1 MSFGF
6 NYNITPDLART
17 PGLAFDA
24 IRSQNPDAG
33 ILLSHTNRVA
43 ATSDAIN
50 NNIEN
55 EDTSNFWNRVIDQAG
70 KGALG
75 SLEFLGKPLEEVK
88 KDYKY
93 IHSVYTNHGALQG
106 FAATMGVAGGATL
119 GALVAGPL
127 GLAAGAAVAGSLE
140 RNIFGRQERWA
151 SSFKDSENPEYK
163 ISPGRDFSNLSSQI
177 ADILGA
183 DGIAQELKKTDVG
196 KGKLV
201 SGAGDLTFSI
211 LMDPINMLGRFSYL
225 LKTGKYLKNVPG
237 VNGVVETQL
246 KYPLMRTIP
255 GVQNFLEARSLRV
268 LNINQLDDVKAGGA
282 LNAASRLYNRAL
294 EDIATSSAGEIA
306 AKFPE
311 LGTVA
316 AGRLGSLKT
325 ADAVHD
331 FFKTSLYFGELRG
344 TLAGAGMLPSRSL
357 LRTTFSDSKVVNFLR
372 NDGSLPGRIY
382 KTFSGYMPY
391 SVDAETGKLSLK
403 SFQWD
408 SPDAASVV
416 YRVARFA
423 HGDAAAKEFAGQY
436 AESVASNQIGT
447 AKAIYAQTVFDTL
460 KAAGLPDDS
469 VLVQNAWKDIQ
480 KLSQSGV
487 SKEIYGVGAKNGTDV
502 SIVNTA
508 DGPRALG
515 LDSWQASDEWSL
527 PNYLA
532 ITKELRNL
540 GKFSKV
546 YGKLDDF
553 AYKAYTG
560 GIFKPLALLT
570 LGFGLRITASEL
582 IPTFSRFG
590 TINTFKA
597 SIAKSAAKLD
607 YKMSKGEEGHVMAA
621 AFSALG
627 ALTGGVPL
635 DLSGSAW
642 PAFRE
647 AARRGLKR
655 AAELT
660 APEQFDLATK
670 LIIANEGHILRD
682 AISTGHGSDA
692 SVSYQLQDTAHAYM
706 QTQKLKYRDLPTYT
720 TYDAANKDYY
730 GRLHHQLIRSAN
742 EPYKIDM
749 SNDLLELIPEG
760 KSPFKMVKGKLEI
773 DSKIEKELIKR
784 ETQRIKDAIV
794 GKNEVRKREV
804 QGLARYTQQNP
815 AEFATNRVDS
825 FLGLISGKDGTYRKD
840 FVNAIANKKKFDLKT
855 LQSIDTREL
864 PMEVAGAE
872 VAPYI
877 GSNAFQKIVDMGFR
891 GFVDPVINNLVREQM
906 YLMHVAD
913 EYVGLKSLIDN
924 GLTEEQAIRIAQSRA
939 VYAMLPQIHN
949 TALRNQ
955 FAQLARNFL
964 PFYFAQEQAMKRSYR
979 LAKETGFGGPIFSR
993 GLRAY
998 QAAEHI
1004 LNDPAFV
1011 QQDDQGNRYVYLPM
1025 VGYFGEAMQNTLS
1038 GFGVP
1043 MVSGLPISAQGNLVS
1058 LKTVL
1063 PEFQMPGVT
1072 PFVSIAGN
1080 IFASAFPPLRDPV
1093 KKIIGDISYG
1103 QAITDALIPS
1113 AALRTVWNTLP
1124 QNEQNNAMQNA
1135 ILGAMQSAYFHGQVP
1150 GPDSSPMERQNFVDR
1165 IKNNARSILMVK
1177 AITNMLSPLAPRI
1190 AQEDIGLRDEWYKT
1204 LKSNKNYA
1212 DAILEFTGKHGNSS
1226 ISYTVSRNESAVPGA
1241 YLPYTQKA
1249 LDYIDNNNEL
1259 LNSPYGSAALF
1270 LIPQE
1275 DGPGDKQTI
1284 YYEYL
1289 RQKLRLRKQPIDV
1302 LNQFYIAMGDHLV
1315 SEPRTLHNQK
1325 VDELKA
1331 IGDAEGLKV
1340 ENSNWQDFMTG
1351 MKVMHPLWYAD
1362 NASPESGIRA
1372 QQIYGKLVEMR
1383 TLNIAPQSEQTNLVF
1398 KLMDDYETHQ
1408 SIVAENTSL
1417 GIADLTALEKQNW
1430 ETYLTNLRESE
1441 PRLRSVINSVFLK
1454 LGR

>member
-1 MSFGF
+1 MSSGF

-24 IRSQNPDAG
+24 IRSQNPDAS
-33 ILLSHTNRVA
+33 IILSHTNRIA
-43 ATSDAIN
+43 STSDAVN

-55 EDTSNFWNRVIDQAG
+55 EDTSNFWNKVIDRAG
-70 KGALG
+70 KDALG
-75 SLEFLGKPLEEVK
+75 SLEFLAKPIEEVK

-93 IHSVYTNHGALQG
+93 IHSIYTNHGILQG
-106 FAATMGVAGGATL
+106 FAASMGVVGGGVL
-119 GALVAGPL
+119 GGLVAGPL
-127 GLAAGAAVAGSLE
+127 GVAAGAGAVGALE
-140 RNIFGRQERWA
+140 RNIFGRQKRWA
-151 SSFKDSENPEYK
+151 DSFKDSENPEYK
-163 ISPGRDFSNLSSQI
+163 ISPGRDFSNLSAQI
-177 ADILGA
+177 SDALGA
-183 DGIAQELKKTDVG
+183 DGVAAELKKTDVG
-196 KGKLV
+196 KGKFV
-201 SGAGDLTFSI
+201 SGAADFTFTV
-211 LMDPINMLGRFSYL
+211 LMDPINLLGRFAYL
-225 LKTGKYLKNVPG
+225 VRSGKYLKTVPG
-237 VNGVVETQL
+237 IDNVIETQV

-255 GVQNFLEARSLRV
+255 GVKNWLEARSLRV
-268 LNINQLDDVKAGGA
+268 FSANQLDDVKAGGA
-282 LNAASRLYNRAL
+282 LNSASRLYNRAL
-294 EDIATSSAGEIA
+294 EDIASSTAGEIA
-306 AKFPE
+306 IKYPE
-311 LGTVA
+311 LGTAA
-316 AGRLGSLKT
+316 AGRLGALKSV
-325 ADAVHD
+325 DDVHN
-331 FFKTSLYFGELRG
+331 FLKTSLYFGELQG

-357 LRTTFSDSKVVNFLR
+357 LRATFSDSKVVNFLR

-391 SVDAETGKLSLK
+391 SVDKETGKLSLK

-423 HGDAAAKEFAGQY
+423 HGDGAAKEFAGQY
-436 AESVASNQIGT
+436 AEAVASGKIGV
-447 AKAIYAQTVFDTL
+447 AKGIYAQTIFDTL

-480 KLSQSGV
+480 KLSQPGV

-508 DGPRALG
+508 SGPRALG
-515 LDSWQASDEWSL
+515 LDSWQAADEWSL

-532 ITKELRNL
+532 ITRELRNL
-540 GKFSKV
+540 GKFSKI

-582 IPTFSRFG
+582 IPTFARFG
-590 TINTFKA
+590 TINTFRA
-597 SIAKSAAKLD
+597 SIAKSAAKLN
-607 YKMSKGEEGHVMAA
+607 YKLDKGEESHIMAA
-621 AFSALG
+621 VFSSLG

-635 DLSGSAW
+635 DVTGTVW

-647 AARRGLKR
+647 AARRGLNK
-655 AAELT
+655 AAQLT

-682 AISTGHGSDA
+682 AVSTGHGSDA
-692 SVSYQLQDTAHAYM
+692 SVSYQLQDAAHAYM
-706 QTQKLKYRDLPTYT
+706 QTQRLKYRDLPTYA

-730 GRLHHQLIRSAN
+730 GRLHHQLIRASN

-760 KSPFKMVKGKLEI
+760 KSPFKIVKGQLEI

-784 ETQRIKDAIV
+784 ETQRIKDALV
-794 GKNEVRKREV
+794 GKNELRKREV
-804 QGLARYTQQNP
+804 KTLTRYTEQNP
-815 AEFATNRVDS
+815 AEFATDRVDS
-825 FLGLISGKDGTYRKD
+825 FLGLIAGKDGTYRKD
-840 FVNAIANKKKFDLKT
+840 FVDAIANKKKFDYKT
-855 LQSIDTREL
+855 LQLIDTRSL
-864 PMEVAGAE
+864 PIEVAGAE
-872 VAPYI
+872 VSPYI

-913 EYVGLKSLIDN
+913 EYVSVKNLIGK
-924 GLTEEQAIRIAQSRA
+924 GLTEDQALRIAQSRA

-964 PFYFAQEQAMKRSYR
+964 PFYFAQEQAMKRTFR

-998 QAAEHI
+998 QAAEHM
-1004 LNDPAFV
+1004 LNDPTFI
-1011 QQDDQGNRYVYLPM
+1011 QQDDQGNRYTYLPM
-1025 VGYFGEAMQNTLS
+1025 VGYFGESMQNVLTAL
-1038 GFGVP
+1038 GVP
-1043 MVSGLPISAQGNLVS
+1043 MVSGLPISAQGNLIS

-1072 PFVSIAGN
+1072 PFVSISGN
-1080 IFASAFPPLRDPV
+1080 ILASAFPPLRDPV

-1113 AALRTVWNTLP
+1113 AGLRTLWNTLP

-1135 ILGAMQSAYFHGQVP
+1135 IFGAMQSAYFHGQVP
-1150 GPDSSPMERQNFVDR
+1150 GPDASPMERQNFVDR
-1165 IKNNARSILMVK
+1165 IKNNARSILIVK

-1190 AQEDIGLRDEWYKT
+1190 AQEDIGMKDEWYKI
-1204 LKSNKNYA
+1204 LKEKGNYA
-1212 DAILEFTGKHGNSS
+1212 DAILEFTGRHGDSS

-1249 LDYIDNNNEL
+1249 LDYIDNNKDL
-1259 LNSPYGSAALF
+1259 LNSPYGAAALF

-1289 RQKLRLRKQPIDV
+1289 RQNLRLRKQPIDI
-1302 LNQFYIAMGDHLV
+1302 LNQFYINMGDHLI
-1315 SEPRTLHNQK
+1315 SEPRVLHNQK
-1325 VDELKA
+1325 VEALTA
-1331 IGDAEGLKV
+1331 AGDTEGLKM
-1340 ENSNWQDFMTG
+1340 ENDSWREFMQG
-1351 MKVMHPLWYAD
+1351 MQIMHPIWYAD
-1362 NASPESGIRA
+1362 YISPDSKVNA
-1372 QQIYGKLVEMR
+1372 QQIYAKLVEMR
-1383 TLNIAPQSEQTNLVF
+1383 TLGNAPKGEQTDLVF
-1398 KLMDDYETHQ
+1398 KLMDDYEVHN
-1408 SIVAENTSL
+1408 SIIAENTSL
-1417 GIADLTALEKQNW
+1417 GIADMTAIEKQNW

-1441 PRLRSVINSVFLK
+1441 PRLRSVINSIFLK
-1454 LGR
+1454 LGN